1 MLTLFQKNMQSWS
14 QHLTFKPC
22 NAQAF
27 KTAKAF
33 IAGLVFVQSSCLLA
47 QSPSNQPQQ
56 TLTLQ
61 DTIEIALSNDEW
73 LTKSELTQ
81 SRLNVL
87 SEGADAMPDPTF
99 SLGLLNFPTNG
110 FAINQEPM
118 TQIKVGASQMFPRG
132 DSLSLQEKK
141 FTLIANE
148 QPYLREE
155 RRLKLTQQTTHL
167 WLDAFEAS
175 ASYQLV
181 NEARPLFDKLGDIV
195 SASYAS
201 SAGKAN
207 QQDIIRAELELVRLN
222 DRLISLDTKKRVA
235 LSTLS
240 KFLLSTSNNV
250 KYSTYI
256 YQSKMPPHLDKVDAS
271 TIEKLMILDRH
282 DEQGL
287 YEFIETHPLIDATEQ
302 RVRASN
308 VDIELAE
315 QAYKPQYA
323 VNASY
328 ALRDDAPNGQ
338 SRADFISIGASVS
351 VPLFSKK
358 RQDANLA
365 GAKLMTEAIRTEKLL
380 IMREL
385 MSGLSSAYQQY
396 TGLSERFAIYR
407 DTIVPQMKH
416 QSAAALNAYTND
428 IGDFAEVVRAKIAE
442 LDAQIM
448 LLNIDVSKRKALS
461 NIDYFSPIRSNTYSS
476 AKALLQTG
484 NKDNTHD

>member
-1 MLTLFQKNMQSWS
+1 MFTIVVTLIYSTRKFYVDIISKK
-14 QHLTFKPC
+14 H
-22 NAQAF
+22 
-27 KTAKAF
+27 
-33 IAGLVFVQSSCLLA
+33 
-47 QSPSNQPQQ
+47 
-56 TLTLQ
+56 
-61 DTIEIALSNDEW
+61 DEW

-240 KFLLSTSNNV
+240 QFLLSTSNNV

-256 YQSKMPPHLDKVDAS
+256 YQSKMPSHLDKVDAS

-287 YEFIETHPLIDATEQ
+287 YEFI
-302 RVRASN
+302 
-308 VDIELAE
+308 
-315 QAYKPQYA
+315 
-323 VNASY
+323 
-328 ALRDDAPNGQ
+328 
-338 SRADFISIGASVS
+338 
-351 VPLFSKK
+351 
-358 RQDANLA
+358 
-365 GAKLMTEAIRTEKLL
+365 
-380 IMREL
+380 
-385 MSGLSSAYQQY
+385 
-396 TGLSERFAIYR
+396 
-407 DTIVPQMKH
+407 DT
-416 QSAAALNAYTND
+416 N
-428 IGDFAEVVRAKIAE
+428 RKIA
-442 LDAQIM
+442 
-448 LLNIDVSKRKALS
+448 N
-461 NIDYFSPIRSNTYSS
+461 
-476 AKALLQTG
+476 
-484 NKDNTHD
+484 